1 MLKISLTALPFKA
14 VAFGHMSGLAQYDI
28 PTGSRSRVKPKG
40 VTRSGVPSSGPPD
53 AVDRENLQAEVD
65 QLRSEINRIADSANF
80 NGIKLL
86 DGSLAEKVAATKIDV
101 VGPGLTTT
109 KSEGA
114 KGKYTASTAYAQV
127 T

>member
-1 MLKISLTALPFKA
+1 MAFGRGNSLTRYY
-14 VAFGHMSGLAQYDI
+14 Q
-28 PTGSRSRVKPKG
+28 
-40 VTRSGVPSSGPPD
+40 D

-101 VGPGLTTT
+101 VGPGL
-109 KSEGA
+109 
-114 KGKYTASTAYAQV
+114 V
-127 T
+127 ML